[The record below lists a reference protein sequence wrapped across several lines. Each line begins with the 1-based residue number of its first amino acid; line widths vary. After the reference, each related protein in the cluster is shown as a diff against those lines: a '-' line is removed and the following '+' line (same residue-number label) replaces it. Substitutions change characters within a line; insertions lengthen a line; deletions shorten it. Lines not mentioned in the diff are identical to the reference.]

1 MHDVRRHIASCLKFM
16 ALTACFH
23 IAAPAVAQELNA
35 KVTINRSQI
44 SNTTDAVF
52 EALQNSELVVM
63 FEMDRDDIR
72 RRRTHQLYFQ
82 YHAENLQRNGQFIYW
97 VDTGAEYTSG
107 V

>member
-23 IAAPAVAQELNA
+23 SPGCGTGTQCQSDHQPFPNLQHDGRRLRGVAELPDGFHQ
-35 KVTINRSQI
+35 R
-44 SNTTDAVF
+44 
-52 EALQNSELVVM
+52 EA
-63 FEMDRDDIR
+63 MDRDDIR